1 MPQPAPVRIGIIGA
15 GGFMRTHMDAFA
27 EIPEA
32 EIVAFCR
39 RNKDAL
45 NEAADTYG
53 IDGRFTDYR
62 DLLKLDGLDAVAII
76 TPTGSHRQISLD
88 AIAAGK
94 HVLCE
99 KPLALTAADAR
110 EMLDAAEA
118 AGVVH
123 ATNFNQRGRTPVGR
137 MKQHMDAGYIGR
149 LFHANIWWGQT
160 QAVEDKPDVTPWR
173 FKAEDGGGPVYEL
186 IHVFDM
192 ARLIGGEIKR
202 VCAVLTTSVPHR
214 TFADDP
220 EGFDVDVPD
229 SGGYLLEWQDGGY
242 AVVHTSFVSK
252 GSEPDG
258 RTHPR
263 IEISGSDGR
272 LENVGIT
279 GIRGVHGVSGPLQDV
294 ELGPEY
300 PQPYAQFVNAILTGE
315 PVRTSFYDGMKAAE
329 IVDAAFLS
337 SREDRW
343 VAPG

>member
-1 MPQPAPVRIGIIGA
+1 MPQSAPVRIGIIGA
-15 GGFMRTHMDAFA
+15 GGFMNSHMEAFA
-27 EIPEA
+27 QVPDA
-32 EIVAFCR
+32 EVVAFCR
-39 RNKDAL
+39 RNEEAL

-53 IDGRFTDYR
+53 IEHRFTDYR
-62 DLLKLDGLDAVAII
+62 DLLAMDGLDAVAII
-76 TPTGSHRQISLD
+76 TPTGSHKQISLD
-88 AIAAGK
+88 AVAAGK

-99 KPLALTAADAR
+99 KPLALTAVDAR

-137 MKQHMDAGYIGR
+137 MKQHMDAGYIGQ

-160 QAVEDKPDVTPWR
+160 QALEDKPNVAPWR

-202 VCAVLTTSVPHR
+202 VCALLTTSVSHR
-214 TFADDP
+214 SFADGH
-220 EGFDVDVPD
+220 EVDVDVPD

-242 AVVHTSFVSK
+242 AVVHTSFISK
-252 GSEPDG
+252 GNDADG

-272 LENVGIT
+272 IENDGIT
-279 GIRGVHGVSGPLQDV
+279 GIRGIHGISGPLQEV
-294 ELGPEY
+294 EMGPEY
-300 PQPYAQFVNAILTGE
+300 PQPYWQFVNAILTGT

-337 SREDRW
+337 SSEDRW
-343 VAPG
+343 VDLD

>member
-1 MPQPAPVRIGIIGA
+1 MSQSAPVRIGIIGA
-15 GGFMRTHMDAFA
+15 GGFMRSHMDAFA

-39 RNKDAL
+39 RNEAAL
-45 NEAADTYG
+45 NEASDAYG
-53 IDGRFTDYR
+53 IEDRFIDYR
-62 DLLKLDGLDAVAII
+62 DMLKMENLDAVAII

-99 KPLALTAADAR
+99 KPLALVASDAK
-110 EMLDAAEA
+110 EMLYAAEA
-118 AGVVH
+118 AGVIH

-160 QAVEDKPDVTPWR
+160 QAVEDKPDVAPWR

-192 ARLIGGEIKR
+192 ARFLGGEIKR
-202 VCAVLTTSVPHR
+202 VCALLTTAVPNR
-214 TFADDP
+214 TFANG
-220 EGFDVDVPD
+220 EVVDVDVPD
-229 SGGYLLEWQDGGY
+229 SGGYLLEWVNGGY

-252 GSEPDG
+252 GNDADG
-258 RTHPR
+258 RTAPR

-272 LENVGIT
+272 LENDSIT
-279 GIRGVHGVSGPLQDV
+279 GILGVHGVSGVLQDV
-294 ELGPEY
+294 EMGPEY
-300 PQPYAQFVNAILTGE
+300 PQPYRQFVDAILGGA

-337 SREDRW
+337 SKEDRW
-343 VAPG
+343 VDLN

>member
-1 MPQPAPVRIGIIGA
+1 MSQSAPVRIGIIGA
-15 GGFMRTHMDAFA
+15 GGFMRTHMDSFA

-32 EIVAFCR
+32 KVVAFCR
-39 RNKDAL
+39 RNETLL

-53 IDGRFTDYR
+53 IEHRFTDYR
-62 DLLKLDGLDAVAII
+62 DMLKMDGLDAVAII

-99 KPLALTAADAR
+99 KPLALVASDAR

-137 MKQHMDAGYIGR
+137 MKQHMDSGYIGQ

-160 QAVEDKPDVTPWR
+160 QAVEDKPEVASWR

-202 VCAVLTTSVPHR
+202 VCALLTTSVPHR
-214 TFADDP
+214 SFPDG
-220 EGFDVDVPD
+220 EEVEVDVPD
-229 SGGYLLEWQDGGY
+229 SGGYLLEWVNGGY

-252 GSEPDG
+252 GGDADG
-258 RTHPR
+258 RTNPR
-263 IEISGSDGR
+263 IEISGSQGR
-272 LENVGIT
+272 LENDGIT
-279 GIRGVHGVSGPLQDV
+279 GIKGVSGVSGPLQDV
-294 ELGPEY
+294 DPGPEY
-300 PQPYAQFVNAILTGE
+300 PQPYRQFVDAILNGT

-337 SREDRW
+337 SKEDRW
-343 VAPG
+343 VDLN

>member
-1 MPQPAPVRIGIIGA
+1 MPHSAPVRIGIIGA
-15 GGFMRTHMDAFA
+15 GGFMHTHMDSFS

-39 RNKDAL
+39 RNETLL
-45 NEAADTYG
+45 NKAADTYG
-53 IDGRFTDYR
+53 IEHRFTDYR
-62 DLLKLDGLDAVAII
+62 DMLKMDGLDAVAII

-99 KPLALTAADAR
+99 KPLALMASDAK
-110 EMLDAAEA
+110 EMLEAAEA

-123 ATNFNQRGRTPVGR
+123 ATNFNQRGRTPVGQ
-137 MKQHMDAGYIGR
+137 MKQHMDSGYIGQ

-160 QAVEDKPDVTPWR
+160 QAFEDKPSVAPWR

-202 VCAVLTTSVPHR
+202 VCALLTTAVPHR
-214 TFADDP
+214 TFAGG
-220 EGFDVDVPD
+220 EEVDVEVPD
-229 SGGYLLEWQDGGY
+229 SGGYLLEWIDGGY

-252 GSEPDG
+252 GGDADG
-258 RTHPR
+258 RTNPR
-263 IEISGSDGR
+263 IEISGSKGR
-272 LENVGIT
+272 LENVGMT
-279 GIRGVHGVSGPLQDV
+279 GIKGVHGISGVLRDV
-294 ELGPEY
+294 EPGPEY
-300 PQPYAQFVNAILTGE
+300 PQPYRQFIDAILTGT

-329 IVDAAFLS
+329 IVDAVFLS
-337 SREDRW
+337 SKEDRW
-343 VAPG
+343 VDLN

>member
-1 MPQPAPVRIGIIGA
+1 VSQSAPVRIGIIGA
-15 GGFMRTHMDAFA
+15 GGFMRTHMDSFS

-32 EIVAFCR
+32 QIVAFCR
-39 RNKDAL
+39 RNETLL
-45 NEAADTYG
+45 NEAAETYG
-53 IDGRFTDYR
+53 IEHRFTDYR
-62 DLLKLDGLDAVAII
+62 DMLKMDGLDAVAII
-76 TPTGSHRQISLD
+76 TPTGSHKQISLD

-99 KPLALTAADAR
+99 KPLALVASDAK

-137 MKQHMDAGYIGR
+137 MKQHMEAGYIGQ

-160 QAVEDKPDVTPWR
+160 QAVEDKPEVASWR

-202 VCAVLTTSVPHR
+202 VCALLTTSVPHR
-214 TFADDP
+214 SFPDG
-220 EGFDVDVPD
+220 EEVEVDVPD
-229 SGGYLLEWQDGGY
+229 SGGYLLEWVNGGY

-252 GSEPDG
+252 GGDADG
-258 RTHPR
+258 RTNPR
-263 IEISGSDGR
+263 IEISGSEGR
-272 LENVGIT
+272 LENKGIT
-279 GIRGVHGVSGPLQDV
+279 EILGVHGVSGPLQYV
-294 ELGPEY
+294 EPGPEY
-300 PQPYAQFVNAILTGE
+300 PQPYRQFVDAILNGT

-343 VAPG
+343 VDLN

>member
-1 MPQPAPVRIGIIGA
+1 MSQSAPVRIGIIGA
-15 GGFMRTHMDAFA
+15 GGFMRTHMDSFA
-27 EIPEA
+27 EFPEA

-39 RNKDAL
+39 RNETLL
-45 NEAADTYG
+45 NEAADAYG
-53 IDGRFTDYR
+53 IEHRFTDYR
-62 DLLKLDGLDAVAII
+62 DMLKMDGLDAVAII

-99 KPLALTAADAR
+99 KPLALVASDAK
-110 EMLDAAEA
+110 EMLDAAKA

-137 MKQHMDAGYIGR
+137 MKQHMDSGYIGQ

-160 QAVEDKPDVTPWR
+160 QAVEDKPEVASWR

-202 VCAVLTTSVPHR
+202 VCALLTTSVPHR
-214 TFADDP
+214 SFPDG
-220 EGFDVDVPD
+220 EEVDVDVPD
-229 SGGYLLEWQDGGY
+229 SGGYLLEWVNGGY

-252 GSEPDG
+252 GGDADG
-258 RTHPR
+258 RTNPR
-263 IEISGSDGR
+263 IEISGSEGR
-272 LENVGIT
+272 LENDGIT
-279 GIRGVHGVSGPLQDV
+279 GIKGISGVSGPIQNV

-300 PQPYAQFVNAILTGE
+300 PQPYRQFVDAILNGT

-337 SREDRW
+337 SKEDRW
-343 VAPG
+343 VDLN

>member
-1 MPQPAPVRIGIIGA
+1 MSQSAPVRIGIIGA
-15 GGFMRTHMDAFA
+15 GGFMRTHMDSFA

-32 EIVAFCR
+32 EVVAFCR
-39 RNKDAL
+39 RNETLL

-53 IDGRFTDYR
+53 IEHRFTDYR
-62 DLLKLDGLDAVAII
+62 DMLKMDGLDAVAII

-88 AIAAGK
+88 AIAAGE

-99 KPLALTAADAR
+99 KPLALVASDAR

-137 MKQHMDAGYIGR
+137 MKQHMDSGYIGQ

-160 QAVEDKPDVTPWR
+160 QAVEDKPEVASWR

-202 VCAVLTTSVPHR
+202 VCALLTTSVPHR
-214 TFADDP
+214 SFPDG
-220 EGFDVDVPD
+220 EEVEVDVPD
-229 SGGYLLEWQDGGY
+229 SGGYLLEWVNGGY

-252 GSEPDG
+252 GGDADG
-258 RTHPR
+258 RTNPR
-263 IEISGSDGR
+263 IEISGSQGR
-272 LENVGIT
+272 LENDGIT
-279 GIRGVHGVSGPLQDV
+279 GIKGVSGVSGPLQDV
-294 ELGPEY
+294 DPGPEY
-300 PQPYAQFVNAILTGE
+300 PQPYRQFVDAILNGT

-337 SREDRW
+337 SKEDRW
-343 VAPG
+343 VDLN

>member
-1 MPQPAPVRIGIIGA
+1 MSQSAPVRIGIIGA
-15 GGFMRTHMDAFA
+15 GGFMRTHMESFA
-27 EIPEA
+27 DIPEA

-39 RNKDAL
+39 RNEAAL
-45 NEAADTYG
+45 NEAADEYG
-53 IDGRFTDYR
+53 IEHRFTDYR
-62 DLLKLDGLDAVAII
+62 DMLKMDGLDAVAII

-94 HVLCE
+94 HVLSE
-99 KPLALTAADAR
+99 KPLALTAPDAK

-160 QAVEDKPDVTPWR
+160 QAIEDKPGVAPWR

-202 VCAVLTTSVPHR
+202 VCALLTTAVPHR
-214 TFADDP
+214 TFGDGK
-220 EGFDVDVPD
+220 EVDVDVPD
-229 SGGYLLEWQDGGY
+229 SGGYLLEWVDGGY

-252 GSEPDG
+252 GNDADG
-258 RTHPR
+258 RTSPR

-272 LENVGIT
+272 LENDGIT
-279 GIRGVHGVSGPLQDV
+279 GILGVHGVSGVLQEV
-294 ELGPEY
+294 EMGPEY
-300 PQPYAQFVNAILTGE
+300 PQPYRQFIDAILDGT

-337 SREDRW
+337 SKENRW
-343 VAPG
+343 VDLN

>member
-1 MPQPAPVRIGIIGA
+1 MSQSAPVRIGIIGA
-15 GGFMRTHMDAFA
+15 GGFMHTHMGAFA
-27 EIPEA
+27 EITEA
-32 EIVAFCR
+32 EVVAFCR
-39 RNKDAL
+39 RNESLL

-53 IDGRFTDYR
+53 SAHRFTHYR
-62 DLLKLDGLDAVAII
+62 DMLKMDGLDAVAII

-99 KPLALTAADAR
+99 KPLALVASDAK
-110 EMLDAAEA
+110 EMLDAAAA

-137 MKQHMDAGYIGR
+137 MKQHMDSGYIGQ

-160 QAVEDKPDVTPWR
+160 QAFEDKPYVSPWR

-202 VCAVLTTSVPHR
+202 VCALLTTAVPHR
-214 TFADDP
+214 TFAGGEDV
-220 EGFDVDVPD
+220 EVDVPD
-229 SGGYLLEWQDGGY
+229 SGGYLLEWVNGGY

-252 GSEPDG
+252 GGDADG
-258 RTHPR
+258 RTNPR
-263 IEISGSDGR
+263 IEISGSQGR

-279 GIRGVHGVSGPLQDV
+279 GIKGVHGISGVLQNV
-294 ELGPEY
+294 ESGPEY
-300 PQPYAQFVNAILTGE
+300 PQPYRQFVDAILTGT

-337 SREDRW
+337 SKEDRW
-343 VAPG
+343 VDLH